1 MSSAAVPHTA
11 RQKLAGNL
19 VIAAGTSVWAT
30 HFIVT
35 AELLATWDPYYL
47 TAGRLLSGTC
57 FLMTAYMVQTG
68 GRVLRGVP
76 VKMSLVLGILGIAVS
91 TVLMT
96 VGIGYSGAV
105 ASSIIAAA
113 SPIIAAFVARFVFS
127 LALAPSVLLGA
138 AVAVA
143 GGVMAAMPDGAQATE
158 FHGGEILV
166 FGGIAL
172 FTWYSAGAAR
182 WMPNVSRLGVT
193 AVTIAIGALSL
204 LIMLPILTWIG
215 LAELRMGF
223 TWREIV
229 LVLYL
234 GAGPVSVALFTWHWG
249 LSRIGV
255 TIASIYSNLVP
266 IVVVLISMLEGKQPT
281 TGHIVGGILIICG
294 VLIAQLWPMLYRR
307 LRFVG

>member
-1 MSSAAVPHTA
+1 MSPAAIPYTA
-11 RQKLAGNL
+11 RQKIAGNL

-35 AELLATWDPYYL
+35 SELLATWDPFYL

-57 FLMTAYMVQTG
+57 FLMTAYLVQSG

-76 VKMSLVLGILGIAVS
+76 LKMSLVLGIVGIAVS

-113 SPIIAAFVARFVFS
+113 SPIIAAFVARFIFR
-127 LALAPSVLLGA
+127 LALAPSVLVGA
-138 AVAVA
+138 VVAVA
-143 GGVMAAMPDGAQATE
+143 GGVLAAMPDGAQATE

-166 FGGIAL
+166 FCGIAL
-172 FTWYSAGAAR
+172 FTWYSAGAQR
-182 WMPNVSRLGVT
+182 WMPHVSKLGIT

-204 LIMLPILTWIG
+204 LIMLPVLTWIG

-223 TWREIV
+223 SWREII

-234 GAGPVSVALFTWHWG
+234 GAGPVSIALFTWHWG
-249 LSRIGV
+249 VSRIGV

-266 IVVVLISMLEGKQPT
+266 IVVVLISMLFGKQPT
-281 TGHIVGGILIICG
+281 TGHIIGGILIICG
-294 VLIAQLWPMLYRR
+294 VLIAQLWPLLHRR
-307 LRFVG
+307 LRFAG

>member
-1 MSSAAVPHTA
+1 MSSAALSPSG

-57 FLMTAYMVQTG
+57 FLLTAYLVQSG

-76 VKMSLVLGILGIAVS
+76 VRVSLVLGILGIAFS
-91 TVLMT
+91 TILMT
-96 VGIGYSGAV
+96 IGIRYSGAV

-113 SPIIAAFVARFVFS
+113 SPIIAAFVARFIFNTP
-127 LALAPSVLLGA
+127 LAPSVLVGA
-138 AVAVA
+138 AVAVG
-143 GGVMAAMPDGAQATE
+143 GGVLAAMPDGAEAAE

-166 FGGIAL
+166 FLGIAL

-193 AVTIAIGALSL
+193 AVTIAIGALAIL
-204 LIMLPILTWIG
+204 LALPFLTWIG

-223 TWREIV
+223 TWREI
-229 LVLYL
+229 LLILYL
-234 GAGPVSVALFTWHWG
+234 GAGPASVALFTWHWG
-249 LSRIGV
+249 VSRIGV

-266 IVVVLISMLEGKQPT
+266 IVVVLISMLEGEQPT
-281 TGHIVGGILIICG
+281 TGHLIGGLLIICG
-294 VLIAQLWPMLYRR
+294 VLVAQLWPLISRR
-307 LRFVG
+307 LGIAT